1 MVIKMEYISI
11 KEASVRW
18 NISERSIRNYCINK
32 RIEGAILEKGEWK
45 IPSNSNKPTRL
56 NAKTDKNYLL
66 DQLRLEKKNRI
77 KGGIYHCFQVLMTY
91 NSNHIEG
98 SKLSHDETRFIFE
111 TRTISLDVNEDRKT
125 INVDDIIESINHFE
139 CIDKVIDSANY
150 PLTERFIK
158 ELHRLLKFNTASAR
172 LPYFNIG
179 EYKSRPNTIGGE
191 ETTPPMLVGKEIN
204 QLLKEYL
211 KKDKHTLN
219 EIIDFH
225 VKFEKIHPFQDG
237 NGRIGRLII
246 LKECLKNNVVPF
258 IIFDDV
264 KLFYYRGLKKW
275 NNDDRYLIDTCL
287 HCQDRIKETLDYFKI
302 NYK

>member
-1 MVIKMEYISI
+1 MRIFLFFNINFNIIFIIIELNKLTLTYENNIIKISVKRSFGM
-11 KEASVRW
+11 KEKLQEIHGKA
-18 NISERSIRNYCINK
+18 
-32 RIEGAILEKGEWK
+32 
-45 IPSNSNKPTRL
+45 L
-56 NAKTDKNYLL
+56 ND
-66 DQLRLEKKNRI
+66 
-77 KGGIYHCFQVLMTY
+77 
-91 NSNHIEG
+91 
-98 SKLSHDETRFIFE
+98 
-111 TRTISLDVNEDRKT
+111 
-125 INVDDIIESINHFE
+125 IESINHFE

-204 QLLKEYL
+204 KLLKEYL

-225 VKFEKIHPFQDG
+225 VKFEKNHPFQDG
-237 NGRIGRLII
+237 NGRVGRLII